1 MRRERSCI
9 AVLLACSLGAA
20 LARAD
25 EPAAST
31 PAEAGTSA
39 GARDASEEQ
48 VRWLSGRARYDAVI
62 GWASR
67 YQLAT
72 STDALGLE
80 QQLWRRVDVL
90 PFYHRLSADGAL
102 RLDEGVTLSLH
113 FSGWGTVNLLADQGG
128 GVAAGDVV
136 LGYLELDVAPPS
148 LSAPVSLWVGRRFIA
163 HGPPGGVHLD
173 GGGARVRSSLGLF
186 AELFVGRPV
195 TPTRTS
201 LLGPEPAFEGA
212 TVAYGARVGY
222 DDPGV
227 FVASAAYAEL
237 WGQGMLG
244 SRTLDVSTVWDP
256 GPLTTEAS
264 LKLDVASPAVILAR
278 LAVSVPIV
286 RELSLDAEGQ
296 HLEPGRWIPPWSV
309 LSAFEASTFD
319 ELAAGA
325 TVRFAPG
332 LAARAQGAVRLYA
345 GEVPGELR
353 AGYRADLVVRL
364 VPSRVPGPTFR
375 VLGSR
380 RDDGTL
386 GYTLVTAGLSTS
398 IVRELQVAI
407 DGALAIDDLGAR
419 MSASGRASVD
429 LSPGAEWTL
438 GLWASVARTPT
449 TDADVR
455 AMLRARWEPVL
466 R

>member
-1 MRRERSCI
+1 MRSELCGV
-9 AVLLACSLGAA
+9 AMLLACSLGAA
-20 LARAD
+20 ARAD
-25 EPAAST
+25 EPVTTTESRG
-31 PAEAGTSA
+31 AGTSA
-39 GARDASEEQ
+39 ATRDASEED
-48 VRWLSGRARYDAVI
+48 VRWLSGRARYDAII

-67 YQLAT
+67 YQLTT
-72 STDALGLE
+72 SPDALGLE

-102 RLDEGVTLSLH
+102 RLDEGVVLSLH

-136 LGYLELDVAPPS
+136 LGYLELDIAPPS
-148 LSAPVSLWVGRRFIA
+148 LSTPVSLWVGRRFLT
-163 HGPPGGVHLD
+163 HGPPGGVQLD
-173 GGGARVRSSLGLF
+173 GGGASVRSALGLF

-227 FVASAAYAEL
+227 FVASAGYAEL

-244 SRTLDVSTVWDP
+244 SRTLDVNAVWDP

-264 LKLDVASPAVILAR
+264 LKLDVTSPAVILAR
-278 LAVSVPIV
+278 LAVSVPLV

-296 HLEPGRWIPPWSV
+296 HLEPGRWIPPWSI

-325 TVRFAPG
+325 TVRIAPG

-345 GEVPGELR
+345 GEAPGELR

-398 IVRELQVAI
+398 VVRELQLAI
-407 DGALAIDDLGAR
+407 DGALAIDDLGER
-419 MSASGRASVD
+419 VSASGRASLD
-429 LSPGAEWTL
+429 LCPGADWTI
-438 GLWASVARTPT
+438 GLWASVARSPT